1 MPIIKTFTINN
12 MVIKNEVKRED
23 YAASEVR

>member
-1 MPIIKTFTINN
+1 MPIIKTFIINN
-12 MVIKNEVKRED
+12 MVIKREVKREG